1 MASDKLLNIVFL
13 CVILIYIA
21 YIFFT
26 RPSVGYIKNIIIWLG
41 VFCLL
46 IILYAFRFE
55 LSVVKER
62 IISVLIPSYS
72 WTNDK
77 GQLVVARSRD
87 GHFYLNAT
95 AEKNQIIHFLVDTGA
110 SDVALTKKDAITL
123 GFNPDELDYT
133 RRYNTANGIS
143 YAAPVV
149 IKQLSINKKTF
160 YNIEAHVASEGLDV
174 SLLGM
179 SLIGNFSNFKITK
192 DTLILEY

>member
-26 RPSVGYIKNIIIWLG
+26 RPRVGYIKNIIIWLG

-46 IILYAFRFE
+46 IIVYAFRFE
-55 LSVVKER
+55 LAVVKER

-95 AEKNQIIHFLVDTGA
+95 TEKNQIIHFLVDTGA